1 MKMDRASDGGQDGQG
16 NADISGRYGHSRE
29 GQLRQKAQQLQAG
42 LIDRALFLREFLKR
56 PRQVASII
64 PSSRFLERRIVEMA
78 EIRSAR
84 TVVELGAGTGGTTR
98 AILGAMAPDAKLLVI
113 EINPQL
119 CELVGRITDARLIVH
134 CGCAHELESVLGSYG
149 LAAPDAVVSGIPFS
163 TINRVTGLQILDTIS
178 AMLIPGGRFVA
189 YQVSDQ
195 VNALTRPLMGSA
207 QVEVELFN
215 IPPVRLYRWEKRAPA

>member
-1 MKMDRASDGGQDGQG
+1 M
-16 NADISGRYGHSRE
+16 
-29 GQLRQKAQQLQAG
+29 QLKQKARKLSTEIHDRVVFLQ
-42 LIDRALFLREFLKR
+42 EFLKR

-78 EIRSAR
+78 EIQSAR
-84 TVVELGAGTGGTTR
+84 TVVELGGGTGGTTR

-119 CELVGRITDARLIVH
+119 CELVGRIEDSRLVVH
-134 CGCAHELESVLGSYG
+134 CGCAHGLGKILASHG
-149 LAAPDAVVSGIPFS
+149 LAAPDVVVSGIPFS
-163 TINRVTGLQILDTIS
+163 TINRATGMQILDSIS

-189 YQVSDQ
+189 YQVSDE
-195 VNALTRPLMGSA
+195 VNTLTSPLLGSA

-215 IPPVRLYRWEKRAPA
+215 IPPVRLYRWEKRALE